1 MLRSGVAGAWPP
13 PAFAA
18 ALALARKEP
27 SMKKILLA
35 YDGGE
40 PAKRALEQVIELA
53 TRLKAEVGVIS
64 VVPERSG
71 RAPIDPWD
79 DRTVHA
85 DELLEA
91 RRALRE
97 AGIDAEMLEPGGDV
111 ARTIERVADER
122 GYDTIVV
129 GTRGIRRLARP
140 LRGSVS
146 EHVAS
151 HAHVTVVVAR

>member
-1 MLRSGVAGAWPP
+1 
-13 PAFAA
+13 
-18 ALALARKEP
+18 
-27 SMKKILLA
+27 MKKILLA
-35 YDGGE
+35 YDGGD
-40 PAKRALEQVIELA
+40 PARRALAQTIELA
-53 TRLKAEVGVIS
+53 TRLECEVGVIS
-64 VVPERSG
+64 VVPVRSG

-85 DELLEA
+85 EELLEA

-97 AGIDAEMLEPGGDV
+97 AGIEAEMLEPGGDV

-129 GTRGIRRLARP
+129 GTRGARGLART
-140 LRGSVS
+140 LQRSVS
-146 EHVAS
+146 KHVAS